1 MIASVVILVI
11 LLTICVMYLFNWSIF
26 KTFKYIFSNIR
37 ANDSVRKSKKKAA
50 KTANAADVATADY
63 QNPAVHNQMANEQ
76 AGQGSEKILL
86 KVMI

>member
-37 ANDSVRKSKKKAA
+37 ANDSVRKSKKAA
-50 KTANAADVATADY
+50 KTVNAADVAAADY
-63 QNPAVHNQMANEQ
+63 QNPDVHNQMVNEQ
-76 AGQGSEKILL
+76 AGPGQ
-86 KVMI
+86 